1 VPYYILGEVSL
12 SFLGVGIKEPQASW
26 GLMLSDAQS
35 VTALRDFTWLLLPG
49 AFVFLVVMCF
59 NVLGDG
65 LRDALDPT
73 SRDARAL

>member
-35 VTALRDFTWLLLPG
+35 VTVLRDFTWMLLPG
-49 AFVFLVVMCF
+49 AFVFLAVMSF
-59 NVLGDG
+59 NILGDG
-65 LRDALDPT
+65 LRDILDPKARHT
-73 SRDARAL
+73 RAL